1 MSSILLSTYFRQ
13 TKAEYKLEIED
24 SRFNYCTFGYN
35 CFNGK
40 QDLYIEILGV
50 IARKMNMEGK
60 ASLSLLPVYDKISDE
75 LLAEAAQF
83 YIYLV
88 TDQDRYW
95 MHWYKRFSDILECGS
110 LSRSIGGFLN
120 VKC

>member
-1 MSSILLSTYFRQ
+1 
-13 TKAEYKLEIED
+13 
-24 SRFNYCTFGYN
+24 
-35 CFNGK
+35 
-40 QDLYIEILGV
+40 
-50 IARKMNMEGK
+50 MNMEGK

-95 MHWYKRFSDILECGS
+95 MHWYKRFRDILECGS
-110 LSRSIGGFLN
+110 LSRSIGGFNTFL
-120 VKC
+120 K